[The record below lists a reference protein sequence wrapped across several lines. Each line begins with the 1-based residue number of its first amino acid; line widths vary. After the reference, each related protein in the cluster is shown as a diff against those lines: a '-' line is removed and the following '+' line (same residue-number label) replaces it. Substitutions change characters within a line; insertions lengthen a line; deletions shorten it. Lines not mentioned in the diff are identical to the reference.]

1 MSTAPL
7 NTAPPVETRTNPHLS
22 GVFAPVVDEV
32 DVPDLHVEGQLPEE
46 IDGDYV
52 RNGPNP
58 RFTPLGAYVYPLDG
72 DGMLH
77 RVQIRGGSVRYTNRF
92 VQTPA
97 LVAEEAAG
105 RALWPGIT
113 GFGQGPG
120 ADVVGPELAHTSK
133 DLPDINVVR
142 HGGRLLALAE
152 SANPFLISAEL
163 QTLGR
168 ETFCGTLPAGITAH
182 PKIDP
187 RTGEMVAFCY
197 GLEEPYLTWSV
208 LGPDGVA
215 TRAATPVEEVDRP
228 VMIHDMALTERFVV
242 LVLAPF
248 FFDIPGALQGG
259 SPLSWEPD
267 RGTRIALIPRD
278 GGPVRWFHEEAFW
291 MWHTANA
298 HERDGRVVLDYVQ
311 WTLPGGLVQG
321 ASTGSLSR
329 LALDPTTGRAT
340 RTVLADRNMEF
351 PRIDDRALTA
361 NHEVVAVSLRTAP
374 GSVNDPDTLGWFDTR
389 TGELAV
395 WESSGLALGEQVF
408 VPRPEDPDPGHGW
421 WVTYATDR
429 ADLTSSLL
437 VLPAADP
444 TAGPVARVHLP
455 QRVPLGLHGS
465 WLPGRSSA

>member
-1 MSTAPL
+1 MNPSGAVQTSAD
-7 NTAPPVETRTNPHLS
+7 PHLT
-22 GVFAPVVDEV
+22 GVFAPVVAEV
-32 DVPDLHVEGQLPEE
+32 DVQDLRVEGELPAEM
-46 IDGDYV
+46 DGDYI

-58 RFTPLGAYVYPLDG
+58 RFAPIGAYVYPLDG

-77 RVQIRGGSVRYTNRF
+77 RVQVRDGRARYTNRF
-92 VQTPA
+92 VRTPA

-113 GFGQGPG
+113 GLGQGPG
-120 ADVVGPELAHTSK
+120 AEVVGPELAHTTK

-142 HGGRLLALAE
+142 HQGRLLALAE
-152 SANPFLISAEL
+152 SANPFLISPEL

-197 GLEEPYLTWSV
+197 GIEEPYLTWSV
-208 LGPDGVA
+208 ISADGS
-215 TRAATPVEEVDRP
+215 TLRAATPVEEEDRP

-267 RGTRIALIPRD
+267 RGTRIALVPRD
-278 GGPVRWFHEEAFW
+278 GSPVSWFHEEPFW

-298 HERDGRVVLDYVQ
+298 HESGGRVVLDYVQ
-311 WTLPGGLVQG
+311 WTLPGGLVRG
-321 ASTGSLSR
+321 ASSGSLSR
-329 LALDPTTGRAT
+329 LVLDPATGTST
-340 RTVLADRNMEF
+340 RSVLADRNMEF
-351 PRIDDRALTA
+351 PRIDDRSLTTSHA
-361 NHEVVAVSLRTAP
+361 AVAVSMRTAP
-374 GSVNDPDTLGWFDTR
+374 GSVNDPDTLGWFDTG
-389 TGELAV
+389 TGQLTA
-395 WESSGLALGEQVF
+395 WECPELALGEQVF

-429 ADLTSSLL
+429 AELSSCVL

-444 TAGPVARVHLP
+444 TAGPIARIHLP

-465 WLPGRSSA
+465 WLPA